1 MRGDAG
7 ADGISDPSALR
18 AADVTTHA
26 CSVSQSTSHATAV
39 RVAHGHT
46 LRGAHDQAYESADDS
61 AESGA
66 LRFPDDGHTDWRADG
81 CTVLFTNNSALKP
94 AVCSADVSALATP
107 DDAPT
112 VCSSDASADTRPHDH
127 RSADG
132 DSDTGAVAL
141 SNDGLPDDRR
151 ALGNAVDSG
160 SIAAAFSR
168 AVSCAVDDLHADPAA
183 YKFSAVERAEFRAD
197 AATVDIARAHVSAVS
212 ATAARGAT
220 RVDGSGAALGRDL
233 GSGAR
238 GRRMLGIR
246 FSIYAATLRSA
257 GG

>member
-7 ADGISDPSALR
+7 TDGVPDPSALR

-26 CSVSQSTSHATAV
+26 GSFTQSTSHRTADLCT
-39 RVAHGHT
+39 HGHT

-66 LRFPDDGHTDWRADG
+66 LRSPDNGHTDRRADG
-81 CTVLFTNNSALKP
+81 RTVSFTDDSALKP
-94 AVCSADVSALATP
+94 AVCSADVSTLASP
-107 DDAPT
+107 DDTAAL
-112 VCSSDASADTRPHDH
+112 CAADTSTNPRPDNN
-127 RSADG
+127 RGADG
-132 DSDTGAVAL
+132 DSDTGAVAR

-212 ATAARGAT
+212 ATAA
-220 RVDGSGAALGRDL
+220 
-233 GSGAR
+233 
-238 GRRMLGIR
+238 
-246 FSIYAATLRSA
+246 
-257 GG
+257 